1 MDFFLTDSNIMWEC
15 NPGDLKQEEQV
26 QHQRGLG
33 EIQDLSQA
41 KIPNEHSM
49 QACCHAHYQACSK
62 NWCA

>member
-1 MDFFLTDSNIMWEC
+1 MWEC

-49 QACCHAHYQACSK
+49 QACCHAHY
-62 NWCA
+62 